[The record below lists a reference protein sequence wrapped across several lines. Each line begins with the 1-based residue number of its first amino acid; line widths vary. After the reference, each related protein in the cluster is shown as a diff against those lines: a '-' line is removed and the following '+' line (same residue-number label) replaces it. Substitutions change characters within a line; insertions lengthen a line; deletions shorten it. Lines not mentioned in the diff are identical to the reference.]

1 MGKEDEEGV
10 EKMSSSLSENE
21 TRWKSLK
28 RSARE
33 SHAEREDSWERVVQG
48 VGGGL
53 GKSTSS

>member
-1 MGKEDEEGV
+1 MKKAWGKGGEDEFEPTRKRNEM
-10 EKMSSSLSENE
+10 EKSE
-21 TRWKSLK
+21 TG
-28 RSARE
+28 ARE